1 MLALFGGDIDEN
13 IRKAETLLFQL
24 LVSAMPLVY
33 VIKGGQGLL
42 VVFFFLLNIS
52 LKAR

>member
-33 VIKGGQGLL
+33 VIKGGQ
-42 VVFFFLLNIS
+42 VVFCW
-52 LKAR
+52 